1 MNPPKAPGTHY
12 DLPPRKQPDL
22 EIVDVGARQ
31 ELQELNRQVD
41 ILREKNDELEKENR
55 DLEHKVNTLVIHLNN
70 FEFSTL
76 EHLAKPSS
84 SSIPASTRIKKWT
97 VIGGILAA
105 LIAAGGAVTSAVI
118 NSRSNTL
125 SKTQLAL
132 QAEETRRLIAA
143 AQKSTEDTF
152 AAGAKEGAR
161 LTAIEFEKNKP
172 IPPIKKPPTPV
183 KKKVAPK
190 PPVAQPL

>member
-12 DLPPRKQPDL
+12 DLPPRKADL

-84 SSIPASTRIKKWT
+84 SSMPASTRIKKWT

-105 LIAAGGAVTSAVI
+105 FIAAGGAVTSAVI

-125 SKTQLAL
+125 SKAQLAM
-132 QAEETRRLIAA
+132 QSDETRRLIAA
-143 AQKSTEDTF
+143 SQKSTEDTF
-152 AAGAKEGAR
+152 NAGAREGAR
-161 LTAIEFEKNKP
+161 LIAIEFEKNKP
-172 IPPIKKPPTPV
+172 TPPIKKPSTPV